1 MTQIMMCLEV
11 YWRYRFMANYTDSTL
26 NMKVYKDTIIISD
39 PILVPD
45 SG

>member
-1 MTQIMMCLEV
+1 MGS
-11 YWRYRFMANYTDSTL
+11 YTDTAL
-26 NMKVYKDTIIISD
+26 NMKVHNDAIIISD